1 MVASLLELPSEVIIL
16 IVYHLPLRDII
27 ACKQSCHRVRTLIK
41 DSQLLQRHFQT
52 MSCGVEDLFVPGIC
66 SSELLE
72 SLEQW
77 EVAWRKV
84 DIGERFARHRYHNIL
99 WTVEYVVQ
107 SGHVAAMRMGDSDW
121 HAPPGWSYADI
132 SRVLIEGDE
141 GPQDS
146 ELGWTNIQLGNAIIP
161 KGYVLDVSQDLV
173 VVAFYRDAIWKRM
186 HIQFLRFT
194 TGKSHD
200 LASNWTFEL
209 DLKCKSPSDCE
220 IGMEVMGSYLVMIV
234 THKTR
239 TRLPGWH
246 QRIYF
251 VDWTR
256 GYTHCVRR
264 VPEGTYFPIIAFVS
278 KDVIVL
284 ARKHDFSLEICNI
297 TKGKRNSLFT
307 LRTVCV
313 LKLPSLQPSARV
325 RLQLRN
331 RTPLAGNPSTPLPLG
346 SSRLPF
352 RSSPADA
359 VLGFDIQLRR
369 PGPED
374 RKFSFWVHHSVLRK
388 YAAEAMRPP
397 RCAAPAARNPRTA
410 MGFVS
415 RLVKRVDHAFASAPA
430 RQWHEWGPQSTRWR
444 ECSDE
449 IRDRQTLA
457 GTRCAVAQ
465 QGSLLLMDFNPGRL
479 AKLRAQGPSKDP
491 SLWAVVNPTVIS
503 AGRFFRHDIISRLPY
518 CASVNSTIKNRV
530 LMDDEWVLQFE
541 EEGLFGWEGY
551 IDFHSIIRPESCTE
565 KHDK

>member
-16 IVYHLPLRDII
+16 IVSHLPLRDII
-27 ACKQSCHRVRTLIK
+27 TCKQSSATTP
-41 DSQLLQRHFQT
+41 FQT
-52 MSCGVEDLFVPGIC
+52 MSSGVEDLFVPGIC

-132 SRVLIEGDE
+132 SRVLLEGDE

-161 KGYVLDVSQDLV
+161 KGYALDVSQESGCGS
-173 VVAFYRDAIWKRM
+173 
-186 HIQFLRFT
+186 FL
-194 TGKSHD
+194 
-200 LASNWTFEL
+200 
-209 DLKCKSPSDCE
+209 
-220 IGMEVMGSYLVMIV
+220 
-234 THKTR
+234 
-239 TRLPGWH
+239 
-246 QRIYF
+246 
-251 VDWTR
+251 
-256 GYTHCVRR
+256 VRR

-284 ARKHDFSLEICNI
+284 ARKHDFSLEVCNI
-297 TKGKRNSLFT
+297 TKGKGNSLFT
-307 LRTVCV
+307 LRTACV
-313 LKLPSLQPSARV
+313 LKLPSIQPRARV

-331 RTPLAGNPSTPLPLG
+331 RTPLAGNPSTVPALQ

-374 RKFSFWVHHSVLRK
+374 RKFSFWIHHSVLRK
-388 YAAEAMRPP
+388 YAAEAMRSS
-397 RCAAPAARNPRTA
+397 RHAAPTARNSRTV

-415 RLVKRVDHAFASAPA
+415 RLVKRVDHAFAGSTV

-479 AKLRAQGPSKDP
+479 AKLRAQGP
-491 SLWAVVNPTVIS
+491 
-503 AGRFFRHDIISRLPY
+503 
-518 CASVNSTIKNRV
+518 
-530 LMDDEWVLQFE
+530 LQ
-541 EEGLFGWEGY
+541 G
-551 IDFHSIIRPESCTE
+551 PESVGGGESHRNLCWSLLSSR
-565 KHDK
+565 HHI